1 MKLALLGSFTSSSR
15 CKLMANYLPAEKIK
29 ESLHEALRK
38 IGPFEECSL
47 LDYPAYLNIGDHL
60 IWLGELFY
68 LTDVL
73 KTKIKYTASTLT
85 FSEEDMERQAGKSPI
100 LLQGGGNL
108 GDLYLTHQEFREQII
123 SKYRDRPIV
132 IMPQSIY
139 FANADN
145 LRRAANIFNSH
156 PNLTIFTRDHRS
168 YEIALKHFHKCQII
182 IAPDMAFQ
190 MINMPGL
197 TYNTGRKSSIL
208 YHCREDQELNTTTFS
223 STSINLPDLTIEDW
237 VSYKWKSWNSYT
249 SMFKSYEAL
258 PWHIPTAVRLFK
270 QSIRRDLNK
279 PIDWLFWQIMQKS
292 HSYACKFNDI
302 YNPEMHC
309 ISWSLLH
316 SGIYQ
321 FRQHRL
327 IITNRLHGHILC
339 ILLGIPH
346 IFMSNSYYKNESFY
360 ETWTYQI
367 PFCRFVKTTSQ
378 LKIAAQELLEVYADN
393 STQPVLNK

>member
-1 MKLALLGSFTSSSR
+1 MVNHPS
-15 CKLMANYLPAEKIK
+15 AEKIK
-29 ESLHEALRK
+29 ESLHKALEK
-38 IGPFEECSL
+38 IGSFEECSL

-68 LTDVL
+68 LTDIL
-73 KTKIKYTASTLT
+73 KTKVKYAACASS
-85 FSEEDMERQAGKSPI
+85 FSEENMERQAGKSPI

-108 GDLYLTHQEFREQII
+108 GDLYSMHQEFREHII
-123 SKYRDRPIV
+123 SKYRDRPII

-139 FANADN
+139 FANPDN

-156 PNLTIFTRDHRS
+156 PNLTVFTRDHRS
-168 YEIALKHFHKCQII
+168 YEIALKYFYKCQVINT
-182 IAPDMAFQ
+182 PDMAFE

-197 TYNTGRKSSIL
+197 KYKTGRKSSIL
-208 YHCREDQELNTTTFS
+208 YHCREDKELNTTTFS
-223 STSINLPDLTIEDW
+223 STSMNLPNLIIEDW
-237 VSYKWKSWNSYT
+237 VSYKWKNWNSYT
-249 SMFKSYEAL
+249 SMFKDAQAS
-258 PWHIPTAVRLFK
+258 PWHLSTTAQLFK
-270 QSIRRDLNK
+270 QSMQRDLNN
-279 PIDWLFWQIMQKS
+279 PIDWLFWQIVQKF
-292 HSYACKFNDI
+292 HSYTEKFNDI
-302 YNPEMHC
+302 YNPKMHR

-346 IFMSNSYYKNESFY
+346 IFTSNSHYKNDSFY

-367 PFCRFVKTTSQ
+367 PFCRFVKNTSQ
-378 LKIAAQELLEVYADN
+378 LKIAAQELLEIYVN
-393 STQPVLNK
+393 NPTCSEQIIF